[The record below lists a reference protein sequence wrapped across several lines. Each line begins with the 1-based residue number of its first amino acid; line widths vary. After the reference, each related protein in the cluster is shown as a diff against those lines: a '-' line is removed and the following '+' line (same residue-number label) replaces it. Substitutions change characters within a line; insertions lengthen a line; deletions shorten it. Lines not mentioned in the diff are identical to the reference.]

1 MLLLLFDVVRILRN
15 AIPCSFILFKLSGN
29 HVEPCVGFRDF
40 FDAKGDHVAEVGFGA
55 DVGEVVLHGQ
65 TMGQRGFSVH
75 NFLHFSSTFFR
86 PGEWSLGTVSA
97 PCKYHAN
104 HLGGGGGG
112 GGGGG

>member
-1 MLLLLFDVVRILRN
+1 VLLAPAESHLV
-15 AIPCSFILFKLSGN
+15 AIRTLDPIPDRPKTGPVAHLGN
-29 HVEPCVGFRDF
+29 HRELVLCHAAKVG
-40 FDAKGDHVAEVGFGA
+40 HS
-55 DVGEVVLHGQ
+55 
-65 TMGQRGFSVH
+65 GFSVH

-112 GGGGG
+112 GGWHPPPIQFYLILYIS